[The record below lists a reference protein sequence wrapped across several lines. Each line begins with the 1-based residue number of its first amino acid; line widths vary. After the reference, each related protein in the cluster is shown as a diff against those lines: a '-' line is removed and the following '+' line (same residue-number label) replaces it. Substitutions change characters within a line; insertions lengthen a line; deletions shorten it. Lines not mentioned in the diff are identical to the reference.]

1 MVTDFI
7 YDSIWRNLAPI
18 KPEHEYNRVK
28 YRAHFIHRSYL
39 QMYLKKKKIYSW
51 NSNFLENWTRK
62 MGYKLSTIY
71 FYKEQKKKIEN
82 C

>member
-18 KPEHEYNRVK
+18 KPEHEYYRVK

-39 QMYLKKKKIYSW
+39 QMYLKKKYI
-51 NSNFLENWTRK
+51 
-62 MGYKLSTIY
+62 
-71 FYKEQKKKIEN
+71 
-82 C
+82 